1 MPSSG
6 SRRPCLQQSF
16 LWAAMRVQSAVPGS
30 GHEVAVAV
38 VLRSTFL
45 LHVSGN
51 LCYCSIRLGKKQCDV
66 FNV

>member
-1 MPSSG
+1 
-6 SRRPCLQQSF
+6 
-16 LWAAMRVQSAVPGS
+16 MRVQSAVPGS